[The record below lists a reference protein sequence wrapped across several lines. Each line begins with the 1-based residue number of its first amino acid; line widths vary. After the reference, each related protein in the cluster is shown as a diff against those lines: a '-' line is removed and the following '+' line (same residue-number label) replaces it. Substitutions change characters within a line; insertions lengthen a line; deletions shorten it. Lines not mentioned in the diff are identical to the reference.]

1 MRFGKLNL
9 VDLPRKHGAYLARN
23 PQMLPRIARSYWK
36 LLVRKE
42 PVLRGVEL
50 AITYNCQARCRHCLQ
65 TELIEPGRREF
76 TISEIE
82 RTVAECMDA
91 GALYINI
98 TGGEPL
104 LRPDLLEVIPRC
116 RPDKVL
122 LSIAT
127 NGILLGP
134 MVDRLWKA
142 GIRMV
147 TVSMDSSFPDA
158 HDEIRCF
165 RGNYKALREGVDRA
179 KRAGMKV
186 FLNTIATR
194 ENIRSGDL
202 LRMSE
207 QVRAMG
213 DVLTVN
219 LPYQVGAWRHKKD
232 AVLDDEEM
240 KVYFRLLKEP
250 HVRWEGTSNYLT
262 QGCPAGTEKVYISP
276 YGDVFPCAV
285 MHVSVGNV
293 REKSFVEIYREMRRI
308 AMFKG
313 VNDVCLV
320 GGNKHFRDKV
330 LQRLNKATY
339 VERDPAEARRIL
351 ESVRP
356 EDLREVR

>member
-1 MRFGKLNL
+1 VKFGRLNL
-9 VDLPRKHGAYLARN
+9 LDLPRRHGAYLARN

-65 TELIEPGRREF
+65 TELIEPERREF
-76 TISEIE
+76 SISEVE
-82 RTVAECMDA
+82 RTVRECMEV
-91 GALYINI
+91 GAVYINI

-104 LRPDLLEVIPRC
+104 LRPDLLELIPRC

-134 MVDRLWKA
+134 MAHRLYRA

-147 TVSMDSSFPDA
+147 TVSMDSSFPDE
-158 HDEIRCF
+158 HDKIRCF
-165 RGNYKALREGVDRA
+165 HGNWKLLMDGVETA
-179 KRAGMKV
+179 KKAGMRV
-186 FLNTIATR
+186 FLNTIATS
-194 ENIRSGDL
+194 ENIKSGDL

-219 LPYQVGAWRHKKD
+219 LPYRVGAWRHKKD
-232 AVLDDEEM
+232 AVLSDDEM
-240 KVYFRLLKEP
+240 KAYFRLLKEP
-250 HVRWEGTSNYLT
+250 HVRWEGTSNYLR

-285 MHVSVGNV
+285 MHVSIGNV
-293 REKSFVEIYREMRRI
+293 RERSFAEIYREMR
-308 AMFKG
+308 AVPMFRNG
-313 VNDVCLV
+313 HDVCLV
-320 GGNKHFRDKV
+320 GGNKFFRDKV

-339 VERDPAEARRIL
+339 VDRDPKKAREIIS
-351 ESVRP
+351 SVDP
-356 EDLREVR
+356 DEVRRGQ